1 MLAIPMRPVCW
12 RRRQKI
18 SRDAKIQASEQHV
31 FTLHLM
37 PKTFASSAFQTI
49 SQLAARPPVHRA
61 FQWFHLYESKL
72 REWHFC
78 VAAIPA
84 PPFGE
89 AARAHWVAK
98 QFSALG
104 LDDVHIDAC
113 GNAVGWL
120 RGLVE
125 PASAN
130 STQRRDDDT
139 PAYQPCTLISAHL
152 DTVFPADAIG
162 QPVQEDSILLTP
174 GASDNCAGITAL
186 LALAAAMRYAKV
198 EPATDILF
206 AGNVGEEGEG
216 NLRGMRY
223 LFTDSPFA
231 SRIRSAIVLD
241 GAGTE
246 TIVAQGLGS
255 KRFSITITGP
265 GGHSWA
271 DANVPNPILV
281 LSNALAALGR
291 MELPQSPKTTW
302 NVGHIEGGTSI
313 NAVPQRAQ
321 ARIDTRS
328 TDAALLVQLERQI
341 YATVEQAV
349 RESNLAFAD
358 PTRANYSP
366 EGGSHPL
373 HFQMETIGE
382 RPAAKLED
390 DAAILK
396 ALRAVDRHLGIQ
408 SQLRIASTDANIP
421 LSLGIEAVS
430 IGSGGSG
437 GGVHTRQ
444 EWFDA
449 VGRDLALRR
458 ILLLLLAL
466 ANAEI

>member
-1 MLAIPMRPVCW
+1 
-12 RRRQKI
+12 
-18 SRDAKIQASEQHV
+18 
-31 FTLHLM
+31 M
-37 PKTFASSAFQTI
+37 PETVASSAFQTI

-61 FQWFHLYESKL
+61 FQWFHLQERKL
-72 REWHFC
+72 REWHLN
-78 VAAIPA
+78 VTAIPA

-89 AARAHWVAK
+89 ATRARWVVE

-104 LDDVHIDAC
+104 LEDVHIDAC
-113 GNAVGWL
+113 GNALGWR
-120 RGLVE
+120 RGR
-125 PASAN
+125 ASSGSAN
-130 STQRRDDDT
+130 STQHRDDET
-139 PAYQPCTLISAHL
+139 PVYRPCTLISAHL

-162 QPVQEDSILLTP
+162 QPAQEGSILFAP

-186 LALAAAMRYAKV
+186 LALAAAMQSAEI
-198 EPATDILF
+198 EPVNDILF

-223 LFTDSPFA
+223 LFTDSPLA
-231 SRIRSAIVLD
+231 SRIRSVIILD

-246 TIVAQGLGS
+246 TIVTQGLGS
-255 KRFSITITGP
+255 KRFSVTITGP

-271 DANVPNPILV
+271 DATMPNPILV
-281 LSNALAALGR
+281 LSNALSALGR
-291 MELPQSPKTTW
+291 MELPQSPRTTW

-328 TDAALLVQLERQI
+328 TDAAQLQQLEQQI
-341 YATVEQAV
+341 YSTVEHAVLQA
-349 RESNLAFAD
+349 NLAYGD
-358 PTRANYSP
+358 PTLVSP
-366 EGGSHPL
+366 GAKPGSFPL
-373 HFQMETIGE
+373 RFHMEMIGE
-382 RPAAKLED
+382 RPAAQLDD

-396 ALRAVDRHLGIQ
+396 ALRAVDRHLGIH
-408 SQLRIASTDANIP
+408 SQLRVASTDANIP

-449 VGRDLALRR
+449 SGRDLALRR

-466 ANAEI
+466 AQAEI